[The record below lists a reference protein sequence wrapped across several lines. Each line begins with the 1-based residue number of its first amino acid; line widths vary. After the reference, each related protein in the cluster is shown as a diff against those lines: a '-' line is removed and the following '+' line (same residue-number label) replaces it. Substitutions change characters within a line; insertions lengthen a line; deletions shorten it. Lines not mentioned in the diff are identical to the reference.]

1 MRGNWAAAAA
11 AAVNWRSMMW
21 RGQGPTAA
29 AMIGAVMRGR
39 RPCRAAAPT
48 VQAGLTRRHPT
59 MIWAVIGAGGGPAS
73 MIGAVMRAVAVIGAE
88 AAVIGTLSVEVRRG
102 GMGMM
107 IVRSWRPFSQAGRG
121 VGVGQR
127 GADSGLAAGLL
138 RRYGRP
144 PVGLKIQLTI

>member
-1 MRGNWAAAAA
+1 
-11 AAVNWRSMMW
+11 
-21 RGQGPTAA
+21 
-29 AMIGAVMRGR
+29 
-39 RPCRAAAPT
+39 
-48 VQAGLTRRHPT
+48 
-59 MIWAVIGAGGGPAS
+59 
-73 MIGAVMRAVAVIGAE
+73 MRAVAVIRAE

-102 GMGMM
+102 MRMM

-144 PVGLKIQLTI
+144 PVGLKIQPTV